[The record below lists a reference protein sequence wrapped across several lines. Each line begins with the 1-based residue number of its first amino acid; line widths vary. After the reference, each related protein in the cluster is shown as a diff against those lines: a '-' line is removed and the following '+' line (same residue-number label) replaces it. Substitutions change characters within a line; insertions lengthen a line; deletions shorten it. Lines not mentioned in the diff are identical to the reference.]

1 MIKAALAVYL
11 AQIESA
17 LHKYRWAGA
26 ELGMRGLT
34 TLFLM
39 YLFLKVNPRA
49 LPLRNPQ
56 VKINHFLVPVL
67 MFGITANFA
76 ACLVDIQIGQLDHIL
91 RYCNQSL
98 ASISISYSSPS
109 PIPTHLPNG
118 TFFLKHIL
126 TPKKKKK
133 HFFCRKKM
141 EGADQTSLLLLHDL
155 GSTMLLGFLIHV
167 GLTFLVMQT
176 RFNRCPHSHSRD
188 EFPAFLLEN

>member
-1 MIKAALAVYL
+1 MIKAALAVYW
-11 AQIESA
+11 AQIDSA

-26 ELGMRGLT
+26 ELVMRGLT

-76 ACLVDIQIGQLDHIL
+76 ACLVDQQLGSLDRIL

-98 ASISISYSSPS
+98 ARIPLSYSSPS
-109 PIPTHLPNG
+109 PIPHPTSPPTSQMELFYLDAEN
-118 TFFLKHIL
+118 
-126 TPKKKKK
+126 K
-133 HFFCRKKM
+133 HFFCR
-141 EGADQTSLLLLHDL
+141 EQFQRANQTSLLLLHDL

-176 RFNRCPHSHSRD
+176 RFNRYPHLHSR
-188 EFPAFLLEN
+188 EELTSLLLHN